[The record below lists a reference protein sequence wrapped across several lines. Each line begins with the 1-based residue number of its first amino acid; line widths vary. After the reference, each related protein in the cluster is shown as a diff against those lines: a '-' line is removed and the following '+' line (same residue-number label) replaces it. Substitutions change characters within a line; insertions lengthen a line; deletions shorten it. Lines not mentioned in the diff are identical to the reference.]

1 MYVDSKLMKILKN
14 SVHSKTDAIQ
24 LRHVLEGTEID
35 NFSDFLVESEI
46 STCFDMQDYN
56 QGKFAVVTAKLDAL
70 SNKIKKYNTRYDDLT
85 TSLND
90 LFVYTCMLYIRAG
103 YSLTE
108 EILNELNQIN
118 LNYSD

>member
-1 MYVDSKLMKILKN
+1 MYADSKLMKILKN
-14 SVHSKTDAIQ
+14 SVHSKADAIR
-24 LRHVLEGTEID
+24 LRHVLEGADIA
-35 NFSDFLVESEI
+35 NFSDLLVESEI
-46 STCFDMQDYN
+46 STCFDIQDYAH
-56 QGKFAVVTAKLDAL
+56 GKFAVVTAKLDAL

-90 LFVYTCMLYIRAG
+90 LFVYTCMLYMQAG